1 VIFKGKG
8 EENAYNFTTS
18 QYYPGG
24 KPGNASESEFDSTSQ
39 KIKATAYK

>member
-1 VIFKGKG
+1 MLPIL
-8 EENAYNFTTS
+8 
-18 QYYPGG
+18 QYRNNYPIG